1 MRPSLELRSH
11 TPRSILYLTPVIAAL
26 LTAFSGGVLFAALG
40 YPPLEALYAFF
51 IQPLTSL
58 NGLAEIGV
66 KATPLVLIGI
76 GLSIGFRGNV
86 WNIGAEGQLT
96 LGAICG
102 GAVALAFYDVEGVWL
117 LPLMVIAGTL
127 GGMAWGAI
135 PALLKTR
142 FNASEIL
149 VSLMLTYVATLFL
162 SYLVHGPLMDPEGF
176 NFPQSRLFHDSALLP
191 TLIPFTRLHLGAAIA
206 LFIVVAGWFV
216 MARTLIGFQVKVIG
230 LTPAAGGYAGFSQ
243 KKVVWMAFLTS
254 GGLAGMA
261 GLFEVAGP
269 IGQLSPSVSPGYG
282 FTAIIVAFLGRL
294 HPVGILLA
302 GLLMALSY
310 LGGEVVQIE
319 LGLPLAI
326 TGVFQGMLLFFLLGA
341 DLFTRYRLRWNRS
354 PAAGTA
360 AGAARPAEAREEAA

>member
-1 MRPSLELRSH
+1 MRLKLEARSH
-11 TPRSILYLTPVIAAL
+11 TPQAVVYLTPVLAAL
-26 LTAFSGGVLFAALG
+26 LTALVGALLFAALG
-40 YPPLEALYAFF
+40 YPPLEALHAFF
-51 IQPLTSL
+51 VQPLSTA

-66 KATPLVLIGI
+66 KATPLVLIAI

-86 WNIGAEGQLT
+86 WNIGAEGQLVV
-96 LGAICG
+96 GAVAG
-102 GAVALAFYDVEGVWL
+102 GAVALAFYEVEGWWL
-117 LPLMVIAGTL
+117 LPLMTIAGAL
-127 GGMAWGAI
+127 GGMAYGAI

-149 VSLMLTYVATLFL
+149 TSLMLTYVGVLFL
-162 SYLVHGPLMDPEGF
+162 SYLVHGPLMDPDGF
-176 NFPQSRLFHDSALLP
+176 SFPQSRLFHDDALLP
-191 TLIPFTRLHLGAAIA
+191 TVGYTRLHLGAAVA
-206 LFIVVAGWFV
+206 LFVVLAGWFV
-216 MARTLIGFQVKVIG
+216 MARTLIGFQIKVIG

-243 KKVVWMAFLTS
+243 KRVVWLSFLVS

-269 IGQLSPSVSPGYG
+269 IGQLTPSISPGYG

-310 LGGEVVQIE
+310 LGGETAQIE
-319 LGLPLAI
+319 LGLPLAM

-341 DLFTRYRLRWNRS
+341 DVFTRYRLRIGS
-354 PAAGTA
+354 PKAAVA
-360 AGAARPAEAREEAA
+360 AAKAAPKPAEESA